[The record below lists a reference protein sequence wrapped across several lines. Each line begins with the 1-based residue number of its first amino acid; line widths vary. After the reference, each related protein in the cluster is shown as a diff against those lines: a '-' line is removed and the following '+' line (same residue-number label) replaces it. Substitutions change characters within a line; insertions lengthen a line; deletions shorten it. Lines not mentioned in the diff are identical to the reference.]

1 MSAAQIT
8 LDAVSLQLGAQQ
20 ALKGVSLRIAAGER
34 VALVGANGSGKSSL
48 LRTLHG
54 LVPPTQGQ
62 VIQTPGV
69 RQAMLFQRPH
79 MLRLS
84 ALNNVALGVW
94 LDRSRALNWRA
105 SKALALQALQRV
117 GLQSVAQQNGRQ
129 LSGGQ
134 QQRLAL
140 ARAWA
145 RQPDVLLLDEPTA
158 SLDPHAKREVEALMA
173 EFASGPVPDKPL
185 TLVWASHNLGQVKRL
200 ATRVIYLEFGRV
212 LADLPVADFSTP
224 ICWLR
229 TARQPML
236 LFKVNFH
243 DLSNFHPPR
252 PGVRRFGHHLGLG
265 ASPVDCDVVH
275 HLHRAV
281 GLVRTLAARFQKSQ
295 WVGRESG
302 GAGHGPGPGH
312 GASR

>member
-1 MSAAQIT
+1 MSTAQVS
-8 LDAVSLQLGAQQ
+8 LSAVSVQLGAQA
-20 ALKGVSLRIAAGER
+20 ALTGVSLRIEAGER
-34 VALVGANGSGKSSL
+34 VALVGANGSGKSTL

-62 VIQTPGV
+62 VLQAAGV

-84 ALNNVALGVW
+84 ALSNVALGLW
-94 LDRSRALNWRA
+94 LDRSLALNWRA
-105 SKALALQALQRV
+105 AKALALQALHRV

-173 EFASGPVPDKPL
+173 DFASSQERPL

-212 LADLPVADFSTP
+212 LADQPVADFFNP
-224 ICWLR
+224 E
-229 TARQPML
+229 L
-236 LFKVNFH
+236 LADRSPAAHAFVQGE
-243 DLSNFHPPR
+243 LS
-252 PGVRRFGHHLGLG
+252 
-265 ASPVDCDVVH
+265 
-275 HLHRAV
+275 
-281 GLVRTLAARFQKSQ
+281 
-295 WVGRESG
+295 
-302 GAGHGPGPGH
+302 
-312 GASR
+312 

>member
-1 MSAAQIT
+1 MSAVQIT
-8 LDAVSLQLGAQQ
+8 LDAVSVQLGAQQ
-20 ALKGVSLRIAAGER
+20 ALKGVSLRMAAGER

-62 VIQTPGV
+62 VTQAPGV

-94 LDRSRALNWRA
+94 LDRSLALNWRA
-105 SKALALQALQRV
+105 SKALALQALHRV

-158 SLDPHAKREVEALMA
+158 SLDPNAKREVEALMA
-173 EFASGPVPDKPL
+173 DFASNQDRPL

-212 LADLPVADFSTP
+212 LADLPVSDFFNPT
-224 ICWLR
+224 
-229 TARQPML
+229 L
-236 LFKVNFH
+236 LAERSPAAHAFVQGE
-243 DLSNFHPPR
+243 LS
-252 PGVRRFGHHLGLG
+252 
-265 ASPVDCDVVH
+265 
-275 HLHRAV
+275 
-281 GLVRTLAARFQKSQ
+281 
-295 WVGRESG
+295 
-302 GAGHGPGPGH
+302 
-312 GASR
+312 